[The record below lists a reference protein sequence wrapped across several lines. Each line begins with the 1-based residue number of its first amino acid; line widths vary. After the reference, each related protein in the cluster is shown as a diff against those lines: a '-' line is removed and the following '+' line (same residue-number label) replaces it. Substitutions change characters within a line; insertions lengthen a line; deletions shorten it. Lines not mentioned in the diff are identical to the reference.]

1 MPASRLDKAM
11 ITKPMTTMCLCPII
25 SPTRPAIRINVPNV
39 NAYAATVH
47 GRILGSVILK
57 VVAMYSAVGNEV
69 PSADRGSIWTIQIII
84 STAISRDFDRTCND
98 SLVESPS
105 PLCDGSGNGV
115 GSACFSGSCPHLHGS
130 RGCFDGISYGS
141 TESSSVITSL
151 CVRFGRLRDRSSW
164 EGCRQRETSE
174 ICPSCRP

>member
-1 MPASRLDKAM
+1 
-11 ITKPMTTMCLCPII
+11 MTTMCLCPII

-69 PSADRGSIWTIQIII
+69 PSADRGSIWTIQIIARI
-84 STAISRDFDRTCND
+84 AISRDLDRSCKG
-98 SLVESPS
+98 S
-105 PLCDGSGNGV
+105 CDGCSGSLCVGYGKGV
-115 GSACFSGSCPHLHGS
+115 GSAYFSGSPPHLCDS

-141 TESSSVITSL
+141 TESSSVIISL
-151 CVRFGRLRDRSSW
+151 CVRCGMLRDRSSW
-164 EGCRQRETSE
+164 EGGRQREISE